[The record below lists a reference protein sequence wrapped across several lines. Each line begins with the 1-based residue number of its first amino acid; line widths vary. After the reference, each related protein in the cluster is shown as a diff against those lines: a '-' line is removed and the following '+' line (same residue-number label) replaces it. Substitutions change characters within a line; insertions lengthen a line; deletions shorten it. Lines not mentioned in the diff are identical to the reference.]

1 MCPKYWE
8 SEQQW
13 SGSLGHHE
21 EGSPHRPASFML
33 ELTAL
38 KQKHPDSAHRPPP
51 TSNLLPLCP
60 SPQLGTQAL
69 PEGYTHLSSSNT
81 RQAL

>member
-1 MCPKYWE
+1 MYPKYWE
-8 SEQQW
+8 TERPW
-13 SGSLGHHE
+13 YGSVGHHE
-21 EGSPHRPASFML
+21 EGSPHWPASSTL

-38 KQKHPDSAHRPPP
+38 KQKHPDSAHHPPP
-51 TSNLLPLCP
+51 TSNLLLLCP
-60 SPQLGTQAL
+60 FPQLGTQAL